1 MEKIV
6 YFKKRATE
14 ERNEHREGRKEAGE
28 DMEANTNKRSP
39 VLLLTPPPLGNLFL
53 TPKLYWN
60 VPQID
65 S

>member
-39 VLLLTPPPLGNLFL
+39 VLHHTQTSDLRIYLRDIP
-53 TPKLYWN
+53 
-60 VPQID
+60 V
-65 S
+65 